1 MHFHIAAIT
10 EMSSRLMS
18 LSQYQNV
25 TLYPGAKTKKIEEL
39 FDTCD
44 YYLDINHEGEILS
57 AVKQAFLHNQL
68 ILGFRQTLHNRAY
81 IAPEH
86 VFDNQEAMIAFLNK
100 VMGQDERING
110 QIDLQQKAAM
120 SEDAAAYADLLK

>member
-1 MHFHIAAIT
+1 M
-10 EMSSRLMS
+10 L
-18 LSQYQNV
+18 
-25 TLYPGAKTKKIEEL
+25 LYPGVKAKKAAAL
-39 FDTCD
+39 FDSCD

-68 ILGFRQTLHNRAY
+68 ILGFRRTLHNRAF

-86 VFDNQEAMIAFLNK
+86 VFDGHEAMIDFLNR
-100 VMGQDERING
+100 VMGHEEAVNR

-120 SEDAAAYADLLK
+120 SEETAVYTDLLK